1 MRGTDKSDLWICNSA
16 FLWECCERC
25 STCRVVASNL
35 ALLSDRSEWANPCG
49 AVVVVAAFDCCS
61 PKKSVNIPARNILLS
76 TMGKLKI
83 NTAGILLIYQRHL
96 NKMDWTLLCTLVR
109 HMREIENTS
118 TIRKRKEKNWLIH
131 LMAIFL
137 IGTKAMCTENLGTEL
152 WIYKKL
158 FSIVGF
164 SVNWLIERKK
174 SLSHFGIAI
183 YYDLLSST

>member
-1 MRGTDKSDLWICNSA
+1 
-16 FLWECCERC
+16 
-25 STCRVVASNL
+25 
-35 ALLSDRSEWANPCG
+35 
-49 AVVVVAAFDCCS
+49 
-61 PKKSVNIPARNILLS
+61 
-76 TMGKLKI
+76 MGKLKI

-109 HMREIENTS
+109 HIREIANTS

-174 SLSHFGIAI
+174 AYRILESLFIMIYWVQRKAVGRFSMQGI
-183 YYDLLSST
+183 LFRSSRAWRSIRPFMWEHAF

>member
-1 MRGTDKSDLWICNSA
+1 
-16 FLWECCERC
+16 
-25 STCRVVASNL
+25 
-35 ALLSDRSEWANPCG
+35 
-49 AVVVVAAFDCCS
+49 
-61 PKKSVNIPARNILLS
+61 
-76 TMGKLKI
+76 MGKLKI

-137 IGTKAMCTENLGTEL
+137 IGTKAMCTENLGRTEL

-174 SLSHFGIAI
+174 KLIAFWNR
-183 YYDLLSST
+183 YLLWSIEFNVRQSVVFQCRAFCSDQVELEEAYGLLCENMHSKTRRNWFLLIFLPSKNSPSCWYTSCVCIT

>member
-1 MRGTDKSDLWICNSA
+1 
-16 FLWECCERC
+16 
-25 STCRVVASNL
+25 
-35 ALLSDRSEWANPCG
+35 
-49 AVVVVAAFDCCS
+49 
-61 PKKSVNIPARNILLS
+61 
-76 TMGKLKI
+76 MGKLKI

-137 IGTKAMCTENLGTEL
+137 IGTKAMCTENLGRTEL

-174 SLSHFGIAI
+174 AYRILESLFIMIYWVQRKAVGRFSMQGI
-183 YYDLLSST
+183 LFRSSRAWRSIRPFMWEHAF

>member
-1 MRGTDKSDLWICNSA
+1 
-16 FLWECCERC
+16 
-25 STCRVVASNL
+25 
-35 ALLSDRSEWANPCG
+35 
-49 AVVVVAAFDCCS
+49 
-61 PKKSVNIPARNILLS
+61 
-76 TMGKLKI
+76 MGKLKI

-118 TIRKRKEKNWLIH
+118 TVRKRKEKNWLIH

-137 IGTKAMCTENLGTEL
+137 IGTKAMCTENLGRTEL

-174 SLSHFGIAI
+174 AYRILESLFIMIYWVQRKAVGRFSMQGI
-183 YYDLLSST
+183 LFRSSRAWRSIRPFMWEHAF